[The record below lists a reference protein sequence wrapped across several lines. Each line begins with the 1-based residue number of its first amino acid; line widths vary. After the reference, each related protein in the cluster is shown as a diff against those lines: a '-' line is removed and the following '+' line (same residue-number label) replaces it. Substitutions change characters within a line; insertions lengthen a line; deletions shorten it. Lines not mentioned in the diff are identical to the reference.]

1 MTIRPPSRNTCAEC
15 WKYRNELGVILCQ
28 ENMVL
33 RNQFRSENDG
43 DEVDKLDVETENLEG
58 DDNNNTNTSNN
69 QVENYP
75 QNTTS
80 IAHESTEDELCPPF
94 AQTVESIVSKFKVH
108 VDQYL
113 NMQNLV
119 KTYITKSRQ
128 HETDNVE
135 WSD

>member
-1 MTIRPPSRNTCAEC
+1 MLEMQERIRCYFASG
-15 WKYRNELGVILCQ
+15 KYCVAKPIC
-28 ENMVL
+28 
-33 RNQFRSENDG
+33 SENDG
-43 DEVDKLDVETENLEG
+43 DEVDKLNVETENLEG

-75 QNTTS
+75 KNTTS
-80 IAHESTEDELCPPF
+80 IAHESTEDELCPLF

-108 VDQYL
+108 VDQYW

-119 KTYITKSRQ
+119 KTSITKSRQ
-128 HETDNVE
+128 HEK